1 MALMCIQSEEPL
13 FSKNEKRCEPYIQK
27 EKEKN
32 HRGGYIFKE
41 EEEEKTSQHEYF
53 YE

>member
-1 MALMCIQSEEPL
+1 MTLMCIQSEEPL

-32 HRGGYIFKE
+32 HREGYIFK